1 MFPIHTLAFALW
13 ILVVD
18 AHLIPSDDT
27 CETVVIFIPTV
38 VQKVLADIK
47 AIGHMVI
54 YELLGNP
61 LCTDLMKM

>member
-1 MFPIHTLAFALW
+1 MFPIHTLVFAFW

-18 AHLIPSDDT
+18 AHLIPS
-27 CETVVIFIPTV
+27 ETVDIFIRRA

-47 AIGHMVI
+47 VV

-61 LCTDLMKM
+61 LCTYLMKT